1 MSDERTE
8 NKEERALK
16 GKEGNMKFTL
26 QGGREGG
33 DLIVILLERKR
44 LELLNTSSVTDECI
58 HKH

>member
-16 GKEGNMKFTL
+16 GREENMKFTL